1 MPLSEL
7 AKVLAAKN
15 QFLPLAVP
23 FSATSTIGG
32 AIASGIDSTLRQQ
45 YGTARD
51 FLIGAEFVDGTGKQC
66 KSGGRRGENVTR
78 SRPHKLPIGPPGPLR
93 SIPPPNLPPLSLPPY
108 PLPHPPPLP
117 TLHDRHKLP

>member
-15 QFLPLAVP
+15 QFRSLAVP
-23 FSATSTIGG
+23 CRATSTIGG

-66 KSGGRRGENVTR
+66 KSGGRVVKNVTGYDL
-78 SRPHKLPIGPPGPLR
+78 HKFRANQKVAGCAVL
-93 SIPPPNLPPLSLPPY
+93 LSKR
-108 PLPHPPPLP
+108 
-117 TLHDRHKLP
+117 DR

>member
-23 FSATSTIGG
+23 CSATSTIGG

-66 KSGGRRGENVTR
+66 KSGGGGGEDGNGDHQHQVLIGARCTLGDIHT
-78 SRPHKLPIGPPGPLR
+78 PHLR
-93 SIPPPNLPPLSLPPY
+93 NFP
-108 PLPHPPPLP
+108 
-117 TLHDRHKLP
+117 